1 SDQDLADDFL
11 GVVAASVK
19 RTAEHGERC
28 EAKAVLGHCGIL
40 GTRIRG
46 VKGYP
51 PACRPDGPPAL
62 PHRWA
67 CLSRSPRRLRPDA
80 PRPAL
85 GPPRRIAVPAARKAS
100 QAARPRPLLQA
111 LLAVAHGV
119 AACGRSSGTGVNCRS
134 WKSKLKSIAG
144 ETGAIVMRSIV
155 ASGLSAKTT

>member
-46 VKGYP
+46 VKVYS
-51 PACRPDGPPAL
+51 AAR
-62 PHRWA
+62 
-67 CLSRSPRRLRPDA
+67 RPDA
-80 PRPAL
+80 DPALHRRARHSRGSRGLLRDPPGPAL
-85 GPPRRIAVPAARKAS
+85 GTPDRVALPEAREAS
-100 QAARPRPLLQA
+100 SAARPRPLLQA
-111 LLAVAHGV
+111 LLVVAQGV

-144 ETGAIVMRSIV
+144 ETG
-155 ASGLSAKTT
+155 